1 MGPEGKG
8 QQRRPSHGLERPGLG
23 TQSRRA
29 EQEAGQGGA
38 EWGDMTRA
46 KRSGDEDDESA
57 DRNEADGHQAKS
69 SDPGGEDLEQEPQVY
84 PEHHTRRA
92 REQRG

>member
-1 MGPEGKG
+1 MKAGRVYGSPRTGTSGRGPEGKG

-38 EWGDMTRA
+38 EWGDMTR
-46 KRSGDEDDESA
+46 
-57 DRNEADGHQAKS
+57 
-69 SDPGGEDLEQEPQVY
+69 
-84 PEHHTRRA
+84 
-92 REQRG
+92 